1 MTVPRFAL
9 AAVVVLF
16 SISVA
21 TGQNDR
27 TGTKLVE
34 EFRGAKIFFNQLE
47 IGKRIVALN
56 EPTLLDNLEDLLS
69 SEDRHVRGNAAF
81 VFASLGNSRGLSVIA
96 DIIQDTSYRVEGQ
109 GQTIAPGDGKYHV
122 EAQIRADRYYA
133 VHLLGEL
140 KDVRAIPILV
150 PLLKDNRIDY
160 KVAWA
165 LGEIR
170 DKSAIPSLIEA
181 LKNSN
186 SDVRVIAIQSLE
198 HLQAIEA
205 LPALH
210 LLLEDNERSH
220 FGALISVAEA
230 AKAAIATLEKK

>member
-1 MTVPRFAL
+1 MTVPGLLL
-9 AAVVVLF
+9 AAVVALF

-21 TGQNDR
+21 AGQNDR
-27 TGTKLVE
+27 SGTKLVE
-34 EFRGAKIFFNQLE
+34 EFRGAKIFFNQHE

-56 EPTLLDNLEDLLS
+56 DPTLLDNLKDLLS
-69 SEDRHVRGNAAF
+69 SEDRHIRGNAAF
-81 VFASLGNSRGLSVIA
+81 VFASLGDSRGLSIIA
-96 DIIQDTSYRVEGQ
+96 DIIQHTSYRVEGQ
-109 GQTIAPGDGKYHV
+109 GQPIAPGDGKYHV
-122 EAQIRADRYYA
+122 EAQIGADRYYA

-140 KDVRAIPILV
+140 KDARALPILV
-150 PLLKDNRIDY
+150 PLLNDTQINY

-165 LGEIR
+165 LGQIA

-181 LKNSN
+181 LKSGN

-198 HLQAIEA
+198 QLRATEA
-205 LPALH
+205 LPVLR

-220 FGALISVAEA
+220 FGSLATVAET

>member
-1 MTVPRFAL
+1 
-9 AAVVVLF
+9 
-16 SISVA
+16 
-21 TGQNDR
+21 
-27 TGTKLVE
+27 
-34 EFRGAKIFFNQLE
+34 
-47 IGKRIVALN
+47 
-56 EPTLLDNLEDLLS
+56 
-69 SEDRHVRGNAAF
+69 
-81 VFASLGNSRGLSVIA
+81 
-96 DIIQDTSYRVEGQ
+96 
-109 GQTIAPGDGKYHV
+109 
-122 EAQIRADRYYA
+122 
-133 VHLLGEL
+133 L

-198 HLQAIEA
+198 HLHAAEA

-220 FGALISVAEA
+220 FGAFVTVAEA